1 MKVTKGTLMFAK
13 TSLLTL
19 TALALVGFQTSASA
33 GLVWHS
39 ALDGDAT
46 AIVGPD
52 GVAVGSPTAIADMN
66 GNLNGAVQ
74 FDGAND
80 YFDLGIISSTLS
92 AGSMSF
98 WARTEVHGNDRG
110 PVAMGIS
117 GGGASEYF
125 ITQDRGDGRWRT
137 DVDAGSPGRRDAF
150 DNDPPVP
157 LGTWHHVAATFA
169 AGGDLKI
176 YINGTLQDDVQGLL
190 AGHDLENLGNWQVGA
205 ERVGGRYYN
214 GALDDVRLYDN
225 ELSADDV
232 SALFDAGPQFGEIPE
247 PSTLILAALAVFGL
261 LGFARRRRR

>member
-1 MKVTKGTLMFAK
+1 MKVTKRTLIFAK

-19 TALALVGFQTSASA
+19 TALALAGLQTSASA

-39 ALDGDAT
+39 ALDGNAT
-46 AIVGPD
+46 AIVGPN

-66 GNLNGAVQ
+66 GNANGAIK

-80 YFDLGIISSTLS
+80 YYDLGIIASTLS

-98 WARTEVHGNDRG
+98 WARTDAHGNDKG

-117 GGGASEYF
+117 GGGAAEYF
-125 ITQDRGDGRWRT
+125 ITQDRSDGSWRT

-150 DNDPPVP
+150 DNNPPVP
-157 LGTWHHVAATFA
+157 TGTWHHVAATFA

-176 YINGTLQDDVQGLL
+176 YINGALQTDVQPLL
-190 AGHDLENLGNWQVGA
+190 AGHDLENLGNWLVGA
-205 ERVGGRYYN
+205 ERIGGRYYN

-225 ELSADDV
+225 ELSASEV
-232 SALFDAGPQFGEIPE
+232 SDLNAAGPLYIPE
-247 PSTLILAALAVFGL
+247 PSTFLLAAFGFVGIVGL
-261 LGFARRRRR
+261 RRRRRGA